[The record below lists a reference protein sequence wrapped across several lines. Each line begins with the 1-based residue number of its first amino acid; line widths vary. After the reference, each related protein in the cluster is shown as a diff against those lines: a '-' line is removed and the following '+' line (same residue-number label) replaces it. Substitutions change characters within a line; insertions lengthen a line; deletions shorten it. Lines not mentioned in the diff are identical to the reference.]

1 MGSEAL
7 LVHHFRTNVA
17 ELISFPSPDYSN
29 PFFSHILPLIHSSLL
44 VHTAVEA
51 VAAAHLHVLGTGALL
66 KAEELQS
73 KTLKLLADNLSP
85 ESNADDLLREQTL
98 AGSLLLVYY
107 EVVLGS
113 SARIARCHLQGVKA
127 ILDASPHGIAT
138 PRFSFLYKI
147 FQYFDVTVSL
157 SLHERPLGTLAFPI
171 DSLSGIDGT
180 FGLVGTLWPKM
191 HMLAD
196 VLARSQDGGEV
207 TDDVEY
213 LEREL
218 LLWIPEEPEGRAA
231 SGNSVHEQAMVY
243 IAKAYKYCGLL
254 TLYSKIMPRP
264 ELSKQ
269 TYQQAFNSLLRVSV
283 LSGPMSTVM
292 WPLYTVAMLA
302 STAADKIITQ
312 HIYSK
317 LNDRQH
323 MKVVVAASDNVSRHW
338 KAGFINTYE
347 SSPTVLLG

>member
-1 MGSEAL
+1 MSEAL

-17 ELISFPSPDYSN
+17 ELISFPSPACGN
-29 PFFSHILPLIHSSLL
+29 PFFSYILPLIHSSLL
-44 VHTAVEA
+44 VHTAIEA
-51 VAAAHLHVLGTGALL
+51 VAAAHLHVLGTGPLL

-73 KTLKLLADNLSP
+73 KTLKLLAENLSP
-85 ESNADDLLREQTL
+85 KSNLDDSLREQAL

-113 SARIARCHLQGVKA
+113 SARIARFHLQGVKA
-127 ILDASPHGIAT
+127 ILDASPCGIVT
-138 PRFSFLYKI
+138 PCFSFLCKI

-157 SLHERPLGTLAFPI
+157 SLHERPLGTLDSPI
-171 DSLSGIDGT
+171 DNLSGIDGT

-196 VLARSQDGGEV
+196 ILARSHDGGEV
-207 TDDVEY
+207 MDDVEN
-213 LEREL
+213 LEKEL
-218 LLWIPEEPEGRAA
+218 LLWAPKEPQGSAA
-231 SGNSVHEQAMVY
+231 SGNDVYQQAMVY

-254 TLYSKIMPRP
+254 TLYSRIMPHR
-264 ELSKQ
+264 ELLEQ
-269 TYQQAFNSLLRVSV
+269 TYKQAFDSLLRVSV

-302 STAADKIITQ
+302 STAADKTITQ

-323 MKVVVAASDNVSRHW
+323 MKVVEAASENVSRHW
-338 KAGFINTYE
+338 NAKSVRAVGT
-347 SSPTVLLG
+347 SATVLLG

>member
-1 MGSEAL
+1 MSEAL
-7 LVHHFRTNVA
+7 LVHHFRTTVA
-17 ELISFPSPDYSN
+17 ELISFPSPECSN
-29 PFFSHILPLIHSSLL
+29 PFFSYILPLIHSSLL

-85 ESNADDLLREQTL
+85 RIDVDDSSREQAL

-127 ILDASPHGIAT
+127 ILDANPRGIAT
-138 PRFSFLYKI
+138 PRSGFLCKI

-157 SLHERPLGTLAFPI
+157 SLHERPLGTLAIPI

-207 TDDVEY
+207 MDDVEY

-218 LLWIPEEPEGRAA
+218 LLWIPEEPRGRTA
-231 SGNSVHEQAMVY
+231 SGNSIYEQAMVY

-254 TLYSKIMPRP
+254 TLYSTIVPRP
-264 ELSKQ
+264 ELLEQ
-269 TYQQAFNSLLRVSV
+269 TYQQAFDSLLRVSV
-283 LSGPMSTVM
+283 LSGPLSTVM

-302 STAADKIITQ
+302 STAADKTITQ

-323 MKVVVAASDNVSRHW
+323 MKVVKAASDNVSRHW
-338 KAGFINTYE
+338 KAEPINTNE
-347 SSPTVLLG
+347 GSPTVLLG